1 MTNDD
6 IIYNVGINNGLTPN
20 AATNLVAQG
29 RLESGNYSSNLF
41 NTDNN
46 AFGYKYVGQ
55 SGASQG
61 ILTPQSEWNDS
72 NVPEYYAHYNTLNDS
87 ALEIIHWINRRIADG
102 TFQMSDL
109 ETPQSY
115 AQAFKNGDYYGESA
129 VQYSQDLISEIKNNL
144 LNGLKSAGQTIQNNP
159 LTSIG
164 VGILIILLILSTKKS
179 K

>member
-1 MTNDD
+1 MTNDE
-6 IIYNVGINNGLTPN
+6 IIYNVGVNNGLTSN
-20 AATNLVAQG
+20 AAINLTAQG

-61 ILTPQSEWNDS
+61 ILTPQNEWNDP
-72 NVPEYYAHYNTLNDS
+72 NIPEYYAHYNNLNDS

-102 TFQMSDL
+102 TFQMSEL
-109 ETPQSY
+109 ETPDGY
-115 AQAFKNGDYYGESA
+115 ANAFKNGNYFGESA

-144 LNGLKSAGQTIQNNP
+144 LNGIKTATQTIQKNP
-159 LTSIG
+159 ITSVI
-164 VGILIILLILSTKKS
+164 VGISIILLILYTKKR